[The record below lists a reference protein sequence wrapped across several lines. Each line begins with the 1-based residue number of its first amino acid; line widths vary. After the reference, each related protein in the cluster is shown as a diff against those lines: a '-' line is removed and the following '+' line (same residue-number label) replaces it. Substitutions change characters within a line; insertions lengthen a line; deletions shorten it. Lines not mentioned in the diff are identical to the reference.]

1 MWERTQYCARFF
13 PGAASLRCSLPTVP
27 APFALGCD
35 GDSQGLTAVWP
46 SWVTN
51 ERRLL
56 HPVPVCSPCPPVPQ
70 RRAPT
75 SCFLSADLPAL
86 AFHVSGLTR
95 CGPFLTGS
103 HGALCVQ
110 GSPVLQQVSVLH
122 ALLGPRSRVDGPS
135 CIHLWMNSWVVSTA
149 SACDGS
155 CRGHSCTS
163 TCWSICSDPFAC
175 APSVELTLYTL
186 VPVALPPKVLMPSRA
201 ACVPL
206 A

>member
-1 MWERTQYCARFF
+1 M
-13 PGAASLRCSLPTVP
+13 
-27 APFALGCD
+27 
-35 GDSQGLTAVWP
+35 AVR
-46 SWVTN
+46 VTN

-135 CIHLWMNSWVVSTA
+135 CVHLWMNSWVVSTA
-149 SACDGS
+149 SYCDGS
-155 CRGHSCTS
+155 CRGHSCTVLVGAS
-163 TCWSICSDPFAC
+163 VPTPLSVH
-175 APSVELTLYTL
+175 PSMELTLHTL
-186 VPVALPPKVLMPSRA
+186 VPVALPPKVLMRSRSV
-201 ACVPL
+201 CVPL